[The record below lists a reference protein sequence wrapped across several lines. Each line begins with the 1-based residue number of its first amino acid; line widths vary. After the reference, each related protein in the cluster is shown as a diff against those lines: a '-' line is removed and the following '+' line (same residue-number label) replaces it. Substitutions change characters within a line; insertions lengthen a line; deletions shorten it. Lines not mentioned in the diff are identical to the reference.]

1 MVASLLLYT
10 PIPAGFRLAE
20 EKSPPSA
27 PNAPPIAVDLAV
39 PPKKFCEYL
48 RASVSF
54 WALRG
59 ASMKQPVIMNIY
71 IVFMISIF
79 NWFRD
84 IICAVNLQFWLIISS
99 FYVLSKTALYLLPPE
114 DLLLPPED
122 LLLPPEDR
130 LTLPDDRLPPD
141 ERLMLPDDLLG
152 EEERKLEPDD
162 LEGDPEDR

>member
-1 MVASLLLYT
+1 
-10 PIPAGFRLAE
+10 
-20 EKSPPSA
+20 
-27 PNAPPIAVDLAV
+27 
-39 PPKKFCEYL
+39 
-48 RASVSF
+48 
-54 WALRG
+54 
-59 ASMKQPVIMNIY
+59 MNIY

-122 LLLPPEDR
+122 R

-141 ERLMLPDDLLG
+141 ERLMLPEDLLG
-152 EEERKLEPDD
+152 EE
-162 LEGDPEDR
+162 DR